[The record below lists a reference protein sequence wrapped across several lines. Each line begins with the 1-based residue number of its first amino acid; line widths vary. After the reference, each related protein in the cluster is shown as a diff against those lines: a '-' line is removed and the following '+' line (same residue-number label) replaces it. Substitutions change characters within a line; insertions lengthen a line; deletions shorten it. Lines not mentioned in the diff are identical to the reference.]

1 MANTILIFTDEFM
14 SRVEMGLGEIAAKLA
29 IPVIVDIDNQKKLK
43 DDPEKYVALIEQH
56 LQPYKDEI
64 VKKQAEAKAAAEAMA
79 AAAAAL
85 LPPPETVTA

>member
-1 MANTILIFTDEFM
+1 MANTILIFTDEFLA
-14 SRVEMGLGEIAAKLA
+14 RVEMGLGEIAAKLA

-56 LQPYKDEI
+56 LQPYKDA
-64 VKKQAEAKAAAEAMA
+64 VAKKQAEAKDL

-85 LPPPETVTA
+85 LPPPEAPSP